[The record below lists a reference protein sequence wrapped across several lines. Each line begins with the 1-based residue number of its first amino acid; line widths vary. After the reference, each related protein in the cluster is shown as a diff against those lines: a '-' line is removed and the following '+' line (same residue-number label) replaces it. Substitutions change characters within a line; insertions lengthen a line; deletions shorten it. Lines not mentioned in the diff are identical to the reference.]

1 MCKNNVFVISSVVFV
16 CAYMVS
22 SQSIGLSRCFQFTW
36 LGPRWNNESVFL
48 NATCQD
54 ATRLASGVPCVQPLV
69 VSYDG
74 TWPDVHYIWKHHSQ
88 NASCILANNDVCAT
102 YTYYFD
108 GQVENSTHMCTRAV
122 NDDGQAITSGCF
134 VQTNGSFV
142 TRACFC
148 RSVPGG
154 LPSIIIACSLK
165 KRVKRKRWVK
175 SWLLKNVYTHLN
187 LLDEVHSTEEEEDY
201 ANYYRTGAQM
211 NTVKVVVKNVPD
223 YGASRERNDLG
234 FLTFD
239 LKTDLSHLFNWNVK
253 QLFLYLTA
261 EYVTPNNELN
271 QVVLWD
277 KIILRGENA
286 LLDFKN
292 MNTKYYFWDDGNGL
306 KGHNNVTLT
315 LSWNIIPNA
324 GLLPNIQALG
334 QHSFKFPVEYTQTR
348 V

>member
-1 MCKNNVFVISSVVFV
+1 MYKNILFL
-16 CAYMVS
+16 
-22 SQSIGLSRCFQFTW
+22 SIGLFFIGTAVIADDEESTRVRRCFQFTW
-36 LGPRWNNESVFL
+36 LGPAYTNTSNFL
-48 NATCQD
+48 NGTCEE
-54 ATRLASGVPCVQPLV
+54 ATRLADGVPCQRPLV
-69 VSYDG
+69 ASYDG
-74 TWPDVHYIWKHHSQ
+74 TWPDIDYIWRNYLL
-88 NASCILANNDVCAT
+88 NASCILARNDVCAKF
-102 YTYYFD
+102 TYYFD
-108 GQVENSTHMCTRAV
+108 GHVENATYMCTRAI
-122 NDDGQAITSGCF
+122 NSRGQAITSGCYDE
-134 VQTNGSFV
+134 VNGSFS
-142 TRACFC
+142 TRVCLCQKFDKMYSVLTRGNAILTYTLSVLACLTFLC
-148 RSVPGG
+148 F
-154 LPSIIIACSLK
+154 L
-165 KRVKRKRWVK
+165 
-175 SWLLKNVYTHLN
+175 
-187 LLDEVHSTEEEEDY
+187 STLTVD
-201 ANYYRTGAQM
+201 YRTAANM

-239 LKTDLSHLFNWNVK
+239 LKTDLSSLFNWNVK

-286 LLDFKN
+286 ILDFKN

-324 GLLPNIQALG
+324 GLLPNIEAIG
-334 QHSFKFPVEYTQTR
+334 QHSFKFPTEYTQTR